1 MRRTNLSARDCP
13 VARALDVIGDP
24 WTMLVVRDLFLG
36 KRRFAEI
43 QRSLEIPRAT
53 LVDRLERLIEH
64 GVIERG
70 PGSARP
76 EYRLTEQGKD
86 LRPVVL
92 ALKGWG
98 ERWTEPAAEVS
109 AGVAPPRSR

>member
-1 MRRTNLSARDCP
+1 MRRTDLSARECP

-53 LVDRLERLIEH
+53 LVDRLERLIDM
-64 GVIERG
+64 
-70 PGSARP
+70 A
-76 EYRLTEQGKD
+76 
-86 LRPVVL
+86 
-92 ALKGWG
+92 
-98 ERWTEPAAEVS
+98 
-109 AGVAPPRSR
+109 

>member
-1 MRRTNLSARDCP
+1 MRRTDLSSRDCP
-13 VARALDVIGDP
+13 IARALDVIGDP
-24 WTMLVVRDLFLG
+24 WTMLVIRDLFLG

-53 LVDRLERLIEH
+53 LVDRLDRLVAEGVVER
-64 GVIERG
+64 RG
-70 PGSARP
+70 DAARP

-86 LRPVVL
+86 LRQVVL

-98 ERWTEPAAEVS
+98 ERWTTPAALTGGAER
-109 AGVAPPRSR
+109 PPSQ